1 MKISKRTHRLYRLQQ
16 AVFVLLLI
24 AGIALFAQLSVR
36 YNSVFDLTANGR
48 NTLSASSKEVLHKLG
63 ASINVQVFI
72 SPDHQY
78 RPAIV
83 DLLQRYQAE
92 STKLNV
98 SFTDP
103 ARAPEMVR
111 KMNIQQQGEIVIS
124 RGERVEHVHDLS
136 EQSLTNALIR
146 VSKSSKPKLVFI
158 EGHGERS
165 PSGQAN
171 FDLSTWRQQLEL
183 KGFSVATVNLAK
195 TAKLPDDTAVLVIAS
210 SASSWLPG
218 EKSLVNDFVKAGGHL
233 LWLTDPASKPSL
245 ASLAG
250 QLNIEFVPGMVIDP
264 NASLL
269 GIDDPRFALV
279 TSYANDPVGQA
290 VKNVTVFPKAQAI
303 DTLDTQTD
311 WHQVSLLN
319 SQDNSWSETNS
330 KQTES
335 IATTQFD
342 KSEDIAG
349 PLSLGYVMTRGP
361 DGQRDKQQRVAV
373 IGDGDFVSN
382 SYIGN
387 GGNLDLG
394 IALMSW
400 LSADDDFIAIPVK
413 TTIDSQLDL
422 SSTQSSIIGLGF
434 LFVLPLLLLAIGL
447 GLWWWRRKQ

>member
-16 AVFVLLLI
+16 LVFVLLLI
-24 AGIALFAQLSVR
+24 AGVALFAQLSVR
-36 YNSVFDLTANGR
+36 YNSVFDFTANGR

-63 ASINVQVFI
+63 APINVQVFI

-83 DLLQRYQAE
+83 DLLHRYQAE
-92 STKLNV
+92 SNKLNV

-111 KMNIQQQGEIVIS
+111 KMNIQQQGEIVLS
-124 RGERVEHVHDLS
+124 RGNRVDHVHDLS
-136 EQSLTNALIR
+136 EQSLTNAIIR

-158 EGHGERS
+158 QGHGERS
-165 PSGQAN
+165 PTGQAN

-183 KGFSVATVNLAK
+183 KGFSIETVNLAK
-195 TAKLPDDTAVLVIAS
+195 AGKLPDDTAVLVIAS

-218 EKSLVNDFVKAGGHL
+218 EVSLVTDFVKAGGHL
-233 LWLTDPASKPSL
+233 LWLTDPATNPAL
-245 ASLAG
+245 ASLAE
-250 QLNIEFVPGMVIDP
+250 QLNIEFLPGMVIDP

-290 VKNVTVFPKAQAI
+290 VKNVTVFPKALAI
-303 DTLDTQTD
+303 DMLDTQSD

-335 IATTQFD
+335 IAATQFD

-361 DGQRDKQQRVAV
+361 DEQRDTQQRVAV

-422 SSTQSSIIGLGF
+422 SRIQSSVIGLGF
-434 LFVLPLLLLAIGL
+434 LFVLPLMLLAIGL